1 MLLDASPGATPADLD
16 NAVADVVRIG
26 RYQTLPP
33 DDGRHLAGAL
43 SHRLVLGIAGQQ
55 RAGRSREEIAARVR
69 PAWDVHAESPFIRR
83 LQSWPRGYPGDFE
96 TVEHIL
102 DHENRATPGR
112 LSYWLE
118 QHALDSPIAQQH
130 RNKVDHQARAILDAV
145 FASASTTR
153 EPRILILA
161 AGSSPDLR
169 LAQSILSTQR
179 FHVVLLD
186 QDDDALA
193 FGAERLPLLRDRL
206 TLVRRNVVRGL
217 TDVKAHGPFD
227 LVLAGGLFDYLPDR
241 VASLVLRHAREHLLV
256 DGGRVVFTNI
266 GDQNPYRTW
275 IEYLGDWRLIH
286 RSAADLRH
294 LCAQAGFG
302 EAAMSVTF
310 ERTRLAAIVSCQA
323 A

>member
-1 MLLDASPGATPADLD
+1 MVLDDPPTATNPDLHR
-16 NAVADVVRIG
+16 AVADVVRFG
-26 RYQTLPP
+26 RAQRLSSE
-33 DDGRHLAGAL
+33 DGRHLAGAL
-43 SHRLVLGIAGQQ
+43 SHRLVLGIAEQQ
-55 RAGRSREEIAARVR
+55 RAGRTREEIADAVR

-83 LQSWPRGYPGDFE
+83 LQTWPRGYPGDFE

-102 DHENRATPGR
+102 EHENRATPGR

-130 RNKVDHQARAILDAV
+130 RNKVDLQARAILEAV
-145 FASASTTR
+145 FASASASR

-169 LAQSILSTQR
+169 QVQTILSAQR
-179 FHVVLLD
+179 FRVVLLD
-186 QDDDALA
+186 QDDDALR
-193 FGAERLPLLRDRL
+193 FGADRLPLLRDRL
-206 TLVRRNVVRGL
+206 KLVQRNVVRGPH
-217 TDVKAHGPFD
+217 DVKVHGPFD

-241 VASLVLRHAREHLLV
+241 VAGLVLRHAREHLLV
-256 DGGRVVFTNI
+256 DGGRFVFTNI
-266 GDQNPYRTW
+266 ADQNPYRTW

-286 RSAADLRH
+286 RSEAALRQ
-294 LCAQAGFG
+294 LCADAGFRDT
-302 EAAMSVTF
+302 AVSVTF